1 MLKIDYHGGAC
12 CGMSHISNFYGK
24 PDERALQ
31 MIKNLIGNNEE
42 DMIEEW
48 EDNREKN
55 YPKRRFNHAYEV
67 VLTDTQMMEW
77 AEPLKNFGFK
87 KLFRWLND
95 NSGNYCTL
103 LVYTPNKGCT
113 HPAPYKW

>member
-1 MLKIDYHGGAC
+1 MDIEYHGGHC
-12 CGMSHISNFYGK
+12 CGMSHIHGFSL
-24 PDERALQ
+24 PERDLNRL
-31 MIKNLIGNNEE
+31 KTLIEGNEQ
-42 DMIEEW
+42 DMIDSW
-48 EDNREKN
+48 EDNNDRN

-67 VLTDTQMMEW
+67 VLTDDQMMNW
-77 AEPLKNFGFK
+77 AKPLKEFGFK

-113 HPAPYKW
+113 HPAPYEW